1 MELKEIKN
9 IKGLTVMDSYGLIV
23 AGGGLT
29 GVAAAVA
36 AARRG
41 IRVLLLERA
50 NCLGGAAANNLVFPF
65 MPYRTSVDGKIVD
78 LSAGFFKELTGSL
91 EKAGAIGE
99 SICDFDT
106 EYLKLVLNR
115 KVLKENISLLFGAF
129 VKDCIKEGDR
139 ITAVQ
144 VQTKSGEMTFYA
156 DIFIDATGDADLS
169 AIAGIPFELGREE
182 DGLCQPMTLCFRVG
196 NVDAALYNAEEQNR
210 INRAYREYKAAG
222 KIKNPRNDVLIF
234 KTPVSGILHFNTTR
248 VIKRNPLD
256 AWDITAAEIEAREQV
271 FELMDFL
278 KAVSSAFKNS
288 VLLETA
294 PQIGV
299 RESRRIVGKHIL
311 TAEELKD
318 CTVFEDS
325 IAAGN
330 YDIDI
335 HDPSGGGTKHYFFP
349 AGKYYTIPYRSLLP
363 ASGAENL
370 LTAGRCISATHE
382 AQASIRIMPICCC
395 LGEAAG
401 EAAALAL
408 ETGVTPEEISLAE
421 LQSRLR
427 ANGAKIF

>member
-1 MELKEIKN
+1 MEHF
-9 IKGLTVMDSYGLIV
+9 GLIV

-29 GVAAAVA
+29 GVAAAIA

-41 IRVLLLERA
+41 SRVLLLEKEH
-50 NCLGGAAANNLVFPF
+50 CLGGAAANNLVFPF
-65 MPYRTSVDGKIVD
+65 MPYWTAVNGVKTD
-78 LSAGFFKELTGSL
+78 LSAGFFKELTDAL
-91 EKAGAIGE
+91 TPDGAR
-99 SICDFDT
+99 CDFDT
-106 EYLKLVLNR
+106 EYLKLILNR
-115 KVLKENISLLFGAF
+115 KVLAETNITLLFGALLTGCS
-129 VKDCIKEGDR
+129 KRDGR
-139 ITAVQ
+139 ITAVT
-144 VQTKSGEMTFYA
+144 VQSKSGEMTFSA
-156 DIFIDATGDADLS
+156 DCLIDATGDADLS
-169 AIAGIPFELGREE
+169 ALAGVPFELGRPQ

-196 NVDAALYNAEEQNR
+196 NVDASLYHAEEQNR
-210 INRAYREYKAAG
+210 INRAYREYKAEG

-234 KTPVSGILHFNTTR
+234 KTPVCGLLHFNTTR
-248 VIKRNPLD
+248 VIKRNPVD

-278 KAVSSAFKNS
+278 KRVSPAFANA

-299 RESRRIVGKHIL
+299 RESRRIIGRHVL
-311 TAEELKD
+311 TAQELKD

-325 IAAGN
+325 VAAGN

-335 HDPSGGGTKHYFFP
+335 HDPAGGGTQHFYFP

-363 ASGAENL
+363 ASGAQNL

-408 ETGVTPEEISLAE
+408 ETGVSPDRIAVQQ
-421 LQSRLR
+421 LQSRLK
-427 ANGAKIF
+427 ANGARLR